1 MQASIVNLSR
11 IAEIL
16 CLNVMQKTERWH
28 YLKYQVMYTE
38 PQAENHPL
46 TLKLCKQ
53 PCKEWHC

>member
-1 MQASIVNLSR
+1 MQASIVNLIL

-53 PCKEWHC
+53 